1 MVNLLPFEKNIS
13 YFTVNPSH
21 PYPSLRSLTF
31 TQIPLALF
39 LPLGA
44 RFYSGH
50 SGPGAKLFDRKNPR
64 DFVDT
69 LKQADIDE
77 EVMKCRTL

>member
-1 MVNLLPFEKNIS
+1 L
-13 YFTVNPSH
+13 
-21 PYPSLRSLTF
+21 LTF

-44 RFYSGH
+44 RFYSGL

-77 EVMKCRTL
+77 AVLEFNSLQILSALT